1 MFRLFSS
8 SSGTVFE
15 ERRKKQEVWKT
26 MRRVI
31 DIYRA
36 SERMVSKENR
46 QYSRHSISVPVLV
59 QAFGS
64 VVNSEPIIGV
74 TKNFSD
80 DGLAMLSLAEMP
92 VQELAFCGIWGTQ
105 PYCFIGEIRQSRYAG
120 GGYWETGI
128 SFKEMAYLGDWETL
142 RPLAMCL
149 NPDSQ

>member
-1 MFRLFSS
+1 MFKLFSAS
-8 SSGTVFE
+8 TGTVFE
-15 ERRKKQEVWKT
+15 DRRKKQEVWRT

-36 SERMVSKENR
+36 MERMVSKENR
-46 QYSRHSISVPVLV
+46 QYSRYSISVPVLV
-59 QAFGS
+59 QAFGAA
-64 VVNSEPIIGV
+64 VDSEPIIGV

-80 DGLAMLSLAEMP
+80 DGLALLSLAEMP
-92 VQELAFCGIWGTQ
+92 ISELAFCGLWGTQ

-128 SFKEMAYLGDWETL
+128 SFKEMAYLGDWEAL
-142 RPLAMCL
+142 RPLMMCL